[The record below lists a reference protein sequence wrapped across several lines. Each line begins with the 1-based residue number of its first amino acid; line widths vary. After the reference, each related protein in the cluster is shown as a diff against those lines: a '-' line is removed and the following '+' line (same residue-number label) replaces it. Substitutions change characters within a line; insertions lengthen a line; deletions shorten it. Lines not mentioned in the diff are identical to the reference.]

1 MRIQSWNYL
10 DTVEAGGSI
19 PSAPI
24 IFSFLFSG
32 LQSQISFQADNR
44 SLRQRTGV
52 GFRPVSSS
60 QNPTRDVF
68 VDLNAES
75 QRDLLSD
82 SRAAPGRIPLLHFN
96 NRVQ

>member
-1 MRIQSWNYL
+1 MRRDLFENDRYLIQVAFIHPF
-10 DTVEAGGSI
+10 VEKQILGG
-19 PSAPI
+19 
-24 IFSFLFSG
+24 
-32 LQSQISFQADNR
+32 DNR

>member
-1 MRIQSWNYL
+1 VIYL
-10 DTVEAGGSI
+10 KMIATY
-19 PSAPI
+19 
-24 IFSFLFSG
+24 
-32 LQSQISFQADNR
+32 
-44 SLRQRTGV
+44 
-52 GFRPVSSS
+52 
-60 QNPTRDVF
+60 RDVF